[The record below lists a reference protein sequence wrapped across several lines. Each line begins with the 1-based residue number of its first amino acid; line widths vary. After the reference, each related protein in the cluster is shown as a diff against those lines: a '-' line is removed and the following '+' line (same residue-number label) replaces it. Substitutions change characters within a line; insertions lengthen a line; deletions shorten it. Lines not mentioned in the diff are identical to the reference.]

1 MWPDLELATCH
12 LRVASC
18 LLRVASCLLDKLL
31 QKFNYLQ
38 MSCEHEADAKNFAVA
53 SIIRLI
59 KWALPNTGTHPH
71 THRHIKCSIQPTVA
85 LYRWEVER
93 IIEYGLE
100 AKASFFYKGVFFLVR
115 MFLFWATV
123 IRFPCEWRLDLLEFQ
138 LSCSVVLQ
146 MSIFIS
152 HWVTKMMSQLKLE
165 LK

>member
-1 MWPDLELATCH
+1 MSWNEKLPSLCDPTQNLRLATCE
-12 LRVASC
+12 LP
-18 LLRVASCLLDKLL
+18 VASCLLDKLL

-85 LYRWEVER
+85 LYRWSRGKV
-93 IIEYGLE
+93 YNYQVTNT
-100 AKASFFYKGVFFLVR
+100 FFYKGIFFLVK

-123 IRFPCEWRLDLLEFQ
+123 IRFPCVLLEFQ

-152 HWVTKMMSQLKLE
+152 H
-165 LK
+165 